1 MSFASRLRTAV
12 LLLLCL
18 SLALPAAA
26 QGRRPLGVRAA
37 GSEQQWRALVQTPG
51 VLRDSG
57 LREALDSGLPLRFR
71 LRAELWRKAEPFDQ
85 LAGAQEI
92 SRAVLRAPLGA
103 GYTVEDG
110 RVQRRYTSLAAAEAG
125 LQAAFAPGLRPSVR
139 GRYYYIVRLEVE
151 TLSLSDLDELRR
163 WLRGEAGPAVS
174 GEAPVGRAVER
185 GLRRVFVRLLGLPTR
200 RYEARTGVFGVR

>member
-1 MSFASRLRTAV
+1 LICPGRLRTAV

-18 SLALPAAA
+18 SLAWPAAA
-26 QGRRPLGVRAA
+26 QGRRPLAVRAA
-37 GSEQQWRALVQTPG
+37 GAEQQWRAMVQTPG
-51 VLRDSG
+51 VLRDRG

-71 LRAELWRKAEPFDQ
+71 LRAELWRKDEPFDQ

-110 RVQRRYTSLAAAEAG
+110 RVSRRYPSLATAEAG

-174 GEAPVGRAVER
+174 GEQPVGRAVER

-200 RYEARTGVFGVR
+200 RYDARTSVFSVR

>member
-1 MSFASRLRTAV
+1 MSFARRSFPV

-18 SLALPAAA
+18 SLAPPAAA
-26 QGRRPLGVRAA
+26 QARRPLAVRATGA
-37 GSEQQWRALVQTPG
+37 EQQWRAVVLTPG
-51 VLRDSG
+51 VLRDRG

-71 LRAELWRKAEPFDQ
+71 LRAELWRKNEPFDQ

-103 GYTVEDG
+103 GYVVEDG
-110 RVQRRYTSLAAAEAG
+110 RVQRRYASLAAAEAG
-125 LQAAFAPGLRPSVR
+125 LQAAFAPGLRPAVQ
-139 GRYYYIVRLEVE
+139 GQYYYIVRLEVE

-174 GEAPVGRAVER
+174 GEQPVGRAVER
-185 GLRRVFVRLLGLPTR
+185 GLRRVVVRLLGLPTR
-200 RYEARTGVFGVR
+200 RYEDRTGVFGVR